1 MGEKANIRAALG
13 VLRPAG
19 IADALAEILDAY
31 MNGRITGEECG
42 ARLARLPEAAPLTE
56 PVTFTG
62 QRVRGSVVV
71 GPAADSARTA
81 VAPGVTNTIESHGS
95 ELRDINQ
102 FAFQNCTILLEPR
115 HAADVPTAPMPRA
128 PRLIGRDAVR
138 DTVIARL
145 LAPDGPVVTAC
156 WGAPCTGKTDLVRAV
171 GWDIRVRAHFPGGVL
186 YAELGGVGRD
196 TDVLTGWCHQLSL
209 SLDGEVPL
217 KQAAGLIR
225 ARLSTSPA
233 LLVIDDVWPQD
244 QRVTA
249 LVLSCVPPGS
259 RVLLSSRSRDTA
271 GEYATVGLLEVP
283 PVDIDARLEI
293 LRLHAPSVVDAEP
306 EACAALA
313 ASLGGLAGA
322 VSFAGRLLARAQ
334 GSGQPAQDLLS
345 TWRDRLRELRGLTA
359 HPALTS
365 DGSASLE
372 ALISL
377 GYDRLPSA
385 VRARAAELA
394 VFGPV
399 PLDFDFAALSAVWG
413 RPPRRRFGMPLR
425 NGSADA
431 RDRAFPEPVP
441 LPAETATAWGRAV
454 VDNGLVE
461 YDARHRRYRI
471 HEVVH
476 AYLLAR
482 RPPAAA
488 YERHAAH
495 YEALLRENAP
505 ACRTEGGRAAQ
516 AVARLDS
523 GYGQLNQVAHRA
535 ARRWDSSP
543 RWRRFLLDLP
553 DLAADYCAWRRRY
566 ADLADWTRKAV
577 EAAETS
583 GAPGEQ
589 RMILY
594 EWLAKSAAK
603 TGRPQEALDCVDRM
617 MELDPDRLSD
627 TELRYQR
634 ALLRRMAGDPADVGE
649 AYEAYLDE
657 VRLIYPA
664 ISLIT
669 HLGNYANYHR
679 DSGRREKAAEALAE
693 AVELARS
700 IDLAE
705 LSLEDADTVLRIC
718 VGYADDCDALGRPEE
733 AQEVRDFARS
743 AFPDHHDGIVQAE
756 AVTDRWVAVENE
768 EPGAIVTRGGL
779 TELLEWAEVARR
791 YETPAVE
798 VRALTG
804 VAGSL
809 LHCGREAEVLPHTER
824 VLELLDS
831 PAAAQAYDEVYRA
844 GARALILGIRAKA
857 LFALRRNHAEY
868 RRTLRDWAE
877 QAARAGDM
885 NTVVEARSTLVLLDY
900 ERGDQRAAR
909 AEFERT
915 QTAAEA
921 DGPAEERDRRLS
933 YTAWLAAL
941 LAVDRADLA
950 YCADRLD
957 LAEQLAEPDS
967 PYLGAFRILR
977 IGLLALAGERDEARR
992 VLEEMPAW
1000 PDGQSHS
1007 QGHRSIAVAHFGVG
1021 DEEAAAHSLR
1031 RALELQEHEAEG
1043 ATVLKEQARLEVLKT
1058 RVELLLLEQERAN
1071 RDPQARSL
1079 AAELLEE
1086 LRVTLGRLRWSDER
1100 AGERPWYDTVAW
1112 PASHVTV
1119 VGALTAMAGDVP
1131 AGERILREQLAAAA
1145 RNGQSLEH
1153 AEALCHL
1160 GWLLHH
1166 AGRAAEVA
1174 PLLHRRLAEAGPVT
1188 PAQRR
1193 LLDELLAH
1201 CIPTTPTAPA
1211 TPIAPATPTAPT
1223 TSTAPTTPTAPTTA
1237 AEETAMNDSG
1247 TTAAALAT
1255 RTVAALTPDLPDLHA
1270 RTAATNS
1277 LPSAR
1282 VWQWLTGRYGHDA
1295 VLARSW
1301 DLLVLDTGS
1310 RPAAEA
1316 CAARLAHLLTGDDQG
1331 RAQLAGLL
1339 TKDVAQSVTATGHSR
1354 AEDITMRADSDS
1366 EQTVT
1371 ADDNSVVQHV
1381 HMEARRKK

>member
-1 MGEKANIRAALG
+1 MGEEVNIRSGLG
-13 VLRPAG
+13 ALRPAG
-19 IADALAEILDAY
+19 IADALAEILDGY
-31 MNGRITGEECG
+31 LSGRITGEECG

-62 QRVRGSVVV
+62 QRVRGRVVV
-71 GPAADSARTA
+71 GPAADGARTA
-81 VAPGVTNTIESHGS
+81 VAPGVTNTIQTHGS
-95 ELRDINQ
+95 ELRDISQ
-102 FAFQNCTILLEPR
+102 FAFQNCTILLQAR
-115 HAADVPTAPMPRA
+115 HPADVPTAPMPRA

-196 TDVLTGWCHQLSL
+196 TDVLTGWCRQLGL
-209 SLDGEVPL
+209 SLDGEVPI
-217 KQAAGLIR
+217 KQAAELIR
-225 ARLSTSPA
+225 TRLSTSPA
-233 LLVIDDVWPQD
+233 LLVVDDVWPQD
-244 QRVTA
+244 QHVTA

-271 GEYATVGLLEVP
+271 GEYTTDGLLEVP
-283 PVDIDARLEI
+283 PVDIEARLEI
-293 LRLHAPSVVDAEP
+293 LRLHASSVVDAEP

-334 GSGQPAQDLLS
+334 GSGHPAQDLLN

-359 HPALTS
+359 HPALDNS
-365 DGSASLE
+365 GSASLE

-399 PLDFDFAALSAVWG
+399 PLDFDFAALCAVWG
-413 RPPRRRFGMPLR
+413 RPHRRRFGMPLR
-425 NGSADA
+425 NGSADD

-495 YEALLRENAP
+495 YESLLRDNAP

-523 GYGQLNQVAHRA
+523 GYGQLKQVAQRA
-535 ARRWDSSP
+535 ARRWDSSL
-543 RWRRFLLDLP
+543 RWRGILLDLP

-566 ADLADWTRKAV
+566 ADLADWTRSAV
-577 EAAETS
+577 EAAESS

-603 TGRPQEALDCVDRM
+603 IGRPREALDCVDRM

-679 DSGRREKAAEALAE
+679 DSGRREKAADVLAE

-718 VGYADDCDALGRPEE
+718 VGYADDCEALGRPEE

-756 AVTDRWVAVENE
+756 AVTDRWVAAENE

-779 TELLEWAEVARR
+779 AELLQWAEVARR
-791 YETPAVE
+791 YETPAIE

-804 VAGSL
+804 IAGSL
-809 LHCGREAEVLPHTER
+809 LHCGREREALPHTER

-844 GARALILGIRAKA
+844 GARALVLGIRAKA
-857 LFALRRNHAEY
+857 LCALRLDHAEY

-900 ERGDQRAAR
+900 ERGDQTAAR
-909 AEFERT
+909 SEWERT

-921 DGPAEERDRRLS
+921 EGPPEERDRRLS
-933 YTAWLAAL
+933 CTAWLAAL
-941 LAVDRADLA
+941 LAVDRGDLA

-957 LAEQLAEPDS
+957 LAERLAEPDS
-967 PYLGAFRILR
+967 PFLGTFFVLR
-977 IGLLALAGERDEARR
+977 ICLLGFDGRRDEALR
-992 VLEEMPAW
+992 VLEEMLART
-1000 PDGQSHS
+1000 DEQAHGL
-1007 QGHRSIAVAHFGVG
+1007 GHRALALAHFGVG
-1021 DEEAAAHSLR
+1021 DEEAAARSLR
-1031 RALELQEHEAEG
+1031 RARELHERDAEA
-1043 ATVLKEQARLEVLKT
+1043 ATALKEQAGLEVLKV
-1058 RVELLLLEQERAN
+1058 RVELLFLEQERAN
-1071 RDPQARSL
+1071 RDARARSL

-1086 LRVTLGRLRWSDER
+1086 LRATLGRLRWSDER
-1100 AGERPWYDTVAW
+1100 AEERPWYDTVAW
-1112 PASHVTV
+1112 PSSHATL
-1119 VGALTAMAGDVP
+1119 VGALMAMAGDVP
-1131 AGERILREQLAAAA
+1131 AGERILREQLAVTA
-1145 RNGQSLEH
+1145 RNGQALEH
-1153 AEALCHL
+1153 VEALIRL

-1174 PLLHRRLAEAGPVT
+1174 PLLHRRLAQVDPVT
-1188 PAQRR
+1188 RAQRR
-1193 LLDELLAH
+1193 LVDELLAH
-1201 CIPTTPTAPA
+1201 CTPTTPTAS
-1211 TPIAPATPTAPT
+1211 TPP
-1223 TSTAPTTPTAPTTA
+1223 TA

-1255 RTVAALTPDLPDLHA
+1255 RAVAALAPDLPELHA
-1270 RTAATNS
+1270 RTAVANG

-1295 VLARSW
+1295 VLSRSF

-1331 RAQLAGLL
+1331 RAHLAGML
-1339 TKDVAQSVTATGHSR
+1339 TKDVVQSVTATRHSR
-1354 AEDITMRADSDS
+1354 AEDITMRADGDS
-1366 EQTVT
+1366 ELTVT
-1371 ADDNSVVQHV
+1371 ADDNSVVKGV
-1381 HMEARRKK
+1381 RMEARRKK